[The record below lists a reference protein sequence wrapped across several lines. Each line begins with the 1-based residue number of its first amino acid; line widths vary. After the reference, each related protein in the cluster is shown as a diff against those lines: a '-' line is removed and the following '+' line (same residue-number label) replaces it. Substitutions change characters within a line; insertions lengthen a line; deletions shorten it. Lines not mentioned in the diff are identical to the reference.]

1 MLIAA
6 IALLVIGVM
15 FGSIA
20 AWVLGWSSFKLAQGD
35 LRCEG
40 AGAVVINIA
49 GEDYAVNAIAGWQ
62 YPPVPARLEQGQP
75 SRSGLRSHSSPG
87 FDPLRLV
94 KG

>member
-1 MLIAA
+1 MRLLIAA

-20 AWVLGWSSFKLAQGD
+20 ARVLGWSSLKLAQGD

-62 YPPVPARLEQGQP
+62 YPSVQLVWNKVSYPDANLDRILVR
-75 SRSGLRSHSSPG
+75 GLTLCG
-87 FDPLRLV
+87 
-94 KG
+94 G

>member
-1 MLIAA
+1 MRLLIAA

-49 GEDYAVNAIAGWQ
+49 GEDYAVNGLAGWQ
-62 YPPVPARLEQGQP
+62 YPPVQIVWNKASYPDADLDRILI
-75 SRSGLRSHSSPG
+75 RGLKLC
-87 FDPLRLV
+87 DW
-94 KG
+94 

>member
-1 MLIAA
+1 MRLLIAA
-6 IALLVIGVM
+6 IALLVSGVM

-62 YPPVPARLEQGQP
+62 YPPVQLVWNKASHPEADLDRILARSLT
-75 SRSGLRSHSSPG
+75 LC
-87 FDPLRLV
+87 DW
-94 KG
+94 